1 MSYICYVYFVRN
13 FDWAAAVRN
22 DFCHVEEVNL
32 QLASK
37 FVQVASG
44 RERVR
49 VKGAETE
56 TAQSRKPKSSV
67 FISVVNRNSLKI
79 LISAAMV
86 S

>member
-13 FDWAAAVRN
+13 FDWAAAARN

-49 VKGAETE
+49 AKGADRDRDSTIKKTQE
-56 TAQSRKPKSSV
+56 QRIYFCGK
-67 FISVVNRNSLKI
+67 
-79 LISAAMV
+79 
-86 S
+86 